1 MKDNIHRTM
10 IGGQAVIEG
19 VMMRGPR
26 NTAMAVRRA
35 DGTIDLERW
44 ENTSVKDRC
53 PVLRIPILRGMV
65 SFVEMLVFGY
75 KSLMKSAD
83 IASEDEEDGDG
94 EAAPEPST
102 DDAEKAEKDT
112 KKKEA
117 AERALEVGS
126 MLLGMV
132 IALLLFSVLP
142 SVLIKLVFTGLDG
155 FLRTLFEGVVRIAI
169 FILYLF
175 AISKMKDIRRV
186 YEYHGA
192 EHKTIYCYEH
202 GCELTPEN
210 AAKFTRFHPRCGTS
224 FLLIVLI
231 VSILVFSILRVTW
244 SSVLLRVLIK
254 LALLPLIVGI
264 SYEII
269 KFAGRHDNGF
279 MRFLLAPGLWTQ
291 RLTTREPDE
300 GQLETAI
307 CALKAVLTD
316 SREDDAW

>member
-1 MKDNIHRTM
+1 MKEKDNIHRTM

-35 DGTIDLERW
+35 DGNIDLERW

-53 PVLRIPILRGMV
+53 PLLRAPILRGV
-65 SFVEMLVFGY
+65 VRFVEMMIVGY
-75 KSLMKSAD
+75 KSLMSSAD
-83 IASEDEEDGDG
+83 IASEDEAVEEGPQPAEQKDRKKN
-94 EAAPEPST
+94 EAS
-102 DDAEKAEKDT
+102 
-112 KKKEA
+112 
-117 AERALEVGS
+117 ERAVEIGS
-126 MLLGMV
+126 MLIGLV

-142 SVLIKLVFTGLDG
+142 SVLIKYLFVGLGG
-155 FLRTLFEGVVRIAI
+155 FVRTLFEGIVRIAI
-169 FILYLF
+169 FVLYLF
-175 AISKMKDIRRV
+175 AISKMKDISRL

-231 VSILVFSILRVTW
+231 VSILVFSLLRVTW
-244 SSVLLRVLIK
+244 SSVWLRVLIK

-269 KFAGRHDNGF
+269 KFAGRHDNGV
-279 MRFLLAPGLWTQ
+279 MRFILAPGLWMQ
-291 RLTTREPDE
+291 RLTTREPDA

-307 CALKAVLTD
+307 CSLKAVLTD